1 MSEEGKKSQLDDIQL
16 QLIDRISKND
26 TNGFKQLLGQLKGGV
41 NFVDDSGMSILA
53 HASFKGNKEAV
64 QLLLDMVSL
73 VLLLLLIPT
82 KCISRFASRVPTSI

>member
-1 MSEEGKKSQLDDIQL
+1 MSEDNKKPQLDDIQL

-26 TNGFKQLLGQLKGGV
+26 TSGFKQLLGQLKGGV

-64 QLLLDMVSL
+64 QLLLDMVSEPGL
-73 VLLLLLIPT
+73 NAPESILMSFVL
-82 KCISRFASRVPTSI
+82 